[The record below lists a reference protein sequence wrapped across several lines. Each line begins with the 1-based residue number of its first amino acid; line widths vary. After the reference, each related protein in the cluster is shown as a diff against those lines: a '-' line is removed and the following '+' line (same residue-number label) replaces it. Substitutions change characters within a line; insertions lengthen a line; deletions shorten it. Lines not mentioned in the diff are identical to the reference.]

1 MDKFLSTPFPIAAEY
16 IDPLESVQLLQ
27 VYASLGSLVS
37 LYGFI
42 TTYKG
47 GLRMLMQ
54 VYRWGQSGPWPA
66 SEPLVTRTEVQ
77 QRTDPMSTWKRS

>member
-54 VYRWGQSGPWPA
+54 VYR
-66 SEPLVTRTEVQ
+66 
-77 QRTDPMSTWKRS
+77 